1 MYIQLQTNRG
11 FTSTATVF
19 LKSRYNLQFTRCDAM
34 TFPPEKIGFLPV
46 MFETIRI
53 PVTDNLYV
61 IGLKLIN
68 QNGGSII
75 LHNIAAIIQPS
86 SNASF
91 LSISMHLF
99 FISFFLFR

>member
-1 MYIQLQTNRG
+1 
-11 FTSTATVF
+11 
-19 LKSRYNLQFTRCDAM
+19 M
-34 TFPPEKIGFLPV
+34 TFPPKKIGFLPV

-75 LHNIAAIIQPS
+75 LYNIAAIIQPS
-86 SNASF
+86 SKASF